1 MIEPDCNITR
11 CDAMVRRYL
20 PTMRAEMVHRLI
32 ENGNISQS
40 DAARRLGI
48 TRAAVS
54 QYMSRKRGEGG
65 VEISPEMSVL
75 IDRWAIAV
83 LNGETEIVLCDLC
96 RCAMK
101 AS

>member
-1 MIEPDCNITR
+1 MIGHNCNITR

-20 PTMRAEMVHRLI
+20 PAMRAEMVHRLV
-32 ENGNISQS
+32 ESGTISQS

-65 VEISPEMSVL
+65 IEISTEMSLL
-75 IDRWAIAV
+75 IDRWAMAV
-83 LNGETEIVLCDLC
+83 LNGEAEIVLCDLC